1 MENYFNNKKE
11 IGIFLK
17 WKKHI
22 IIIALLAGIVGVI
35 ISFFVKPKFESIAV
49 VYPANVFPYSEETE
63 TEQVLQ
69 VFQSV
74 DIRNTVIEQLNLYD
88 HYKIAKDDPL
98 GTYYISVLWDE
109 NVSISRTPND
119 AIKIRVLDTDP
130 KMTRDIANAIID
142 EYNLFTRNLHK
153 SKFTEVTE
161 LFNRQR
167 VRKFVMLD
175 SLKNEMKKYNE
186 MGIYDV
192 PYQAKELAAA
202 ALKGGNT
209 AKIAEM
215 QKVFNEHSGDYMI
228 LTSWLDGEARGLVE
242 FIKQYDLAFSQH
254 DRQFTH
260 VSVISSPEVPQKR
273 YSPVRWIYGVLFTFG
288 GFLMTLL
295 AIGIVEAVRK
305 EKSHI

>member
-22 IIIALLAGIVGVI
+22 IIVALLAGIVGVI

-49 VYPANVFPYSEETE
+49 VYPANVLPYSEETE

-88 HYKIAKDDPL
+88 HYKISKEEPL
-98 GTYYISVLWDE
+98 CAYYINALWDE

-130 KMTRDIANAIID
+130 QMACDIANSIVN

-153 SKFTEVTE
+153 SKFAEVTE

-175 SLKNEMKKYNE
+175 SLKNEIKKYNE
-186 MGIYDV
+186 MGIYDI

-202 ALKGGNT
+202 SLKGGNT

-215 QKVFNEHSGDYMI
+215 QKVFNEHSGDYLV
-228 LTSWLDGEARGLVE
+228 LTAWLEGEMYGLSV
-242 FIKQYDLAFSQH
+242 FLNQYDLAFSQH

-260 VSVISSPEVPQKR
+260 VSVISSPEVSQKR
-273 YSPVRWIYGVLFTFG
+273 YSPVRWIYGVLFTLG

>member
-1 MENYFNNKKE
+1 MDNYFNNKKE

-22 IIIALLAGIVGVI
+22 IIVALLAGIAGVI

-49 VYPANVFPYSEETE
+49 MYPANVFPASEETE

-69 VFQSV
+69 TFQSA
-74 DIRNTVIEQLNLYD
+74 DIRNAVIEQLNLYE
-88 HYKIAKDDPL
+88 HYDLHKEDPL
-98 GTYYISVLWDE
+98 GAYYINAIWDE

-130 KMTRDIANAIID
+130 QMACDIVNSIIN

-153 SKFTEVTE
+153 SKFAEVTA

-167 VRKFVMLD
+167 VRKFEMLD
-175 SLKNEMKKYNE
+175 SLKNEIKKYNE

-192 PYQAKELAAA
+192 SYQAKELAAA
-202 ALKGGNT
+202 ALKGGNS

-215 QKVFNEHSGDYMI
+215 QKVFNEHSGDYLI
-228 LTSWLDGEARGLVE
+228 LMSWLEGERRGLEE
-242 FIKQYDLAFSQH
+242 FVNKYDQAFSQH

-260 VSVISSPEVPQKR
+260 VSVISSPEVSQKR
-273 YSPVRWIYGVLFTFG
+273 YSPVRWIYGVLFTLG